1 MGVDVP
7 GHRYQGQPL
16 PGIKRLI
23 EIAGLRNLENVKLT
37 SYLVQML
44 SQMRRSKTA
53 IQGVCLSDRQQTLG
67 ST

>member
-1 MGVDVP
+1 MP

-16 PGIKRLI
+16 RGIKRLI

-44 SQMRRSKTA
+44 SKNEEVEDGDSRSMLERRTA
-53 IQGVCLSDRQQTLG
+53 NPWIY
-67 ST
+67 